1 MPAMVFGS
9 KSRTGLL
16 GRLSHLILFQSAFVF
31 LAVVLVLFYP
41 SKDVTPEEQTTQAR
55 LLVRTVG
62 DEIASGISATTAHPA
77 APSLPMGESLKEAL
91 AVGSG
96 CLLRLDSG
104 HFTPVFEIDRG
115 LRIMQNP
122 QIPSTLSPY
131 FDESLA
137 HIIAKESAGFFLS
150 NISNSTKAICYYRPA
165 VAGPDSLVFVALVN
179 HNLLISARDEVQYLL
194 LVLFL
199 VSTLVSL
206 LLVYLIGK
214 KLRQPLAQ
222 VSRAIEKTADGDS
235 YYETIANGDEDLT
248 ALTDSA
254 NRLGEALWSSREKV
268 NQVSSRLEEANQSLA
283 QSRLFVSALLDS
295 SPLCIVVADPEGRIL
310 TINKEATSAFGV
322 SAEEALNKN
331 VRDLLNLPVGRA
343 GDLTLATH
351 EFEAV
356 GRKGTDQSFPVY
368 MVTSPLEDPSG
379 QVWARLY
386 IVRDITESKS
396 FQEMMIR
403 LDRYSTRGEMAGE
416 IAHEINNYLAVL
428 SGNVELMPLL
438 LKRGDQE
445 RITKKLDLM
454 KTTVERIATFTDGLM
469 CGGDEELHLDPC
481 NLNQV
486 IENVIA
492 FLKPQNKF
500 DTIDVTTSL
509 GLDLPLVSADS
520 GQIQQLLVNI
530 INNAADSLLGDKK
543 KGRIEVRTLH
553 RQTAAGDFARLE
565 IQDDGS
571 GVKEDKVPY
580 LFGKRFTTKRR
591 GHGIGLVTC
600 RKIVEAHSGQIGYEF
615 HDGAMFW
622 IEIPVTPRVPADQAA
637 ADCSVTQP
645 VAIT

>member
-1 MPAMVFGS
+1 MVFGN

-16 GRLSHLILFQSAFVF
+16 GRLSHLIMFQSAFVF

-41 SKDVTPEEQTTQAR
+41 SRDVSTEEQTTR
-55 LLVRTVG
+55 LRQLVRAVG
-62 DEIASGISATTAHPA
+62 DEVGSEVAGSRSDVAKTGVPQ
-77 APSLPMGESLKEAL
+77 GEVLKGAL
-91 AVGSG
+91 AIGSA
-96 CLLRLDSG
+96 CMLRLEDG
-104 HFTPVFEIDRG
+104 RFTPVFQIERG
-115 LRIMQNP
+115 RRIAQGA
-122 QIPSTLSPY
+122 QIPAELAPCL
-131 FDESLA
+131 DENLA
-137 HIIAKESAGFFLS
+137 HVISKESSGFTLAT
-150 NISNSTKAICYYRPA
+150 IETSTKALCYYRPT
-165 VAGPDSLVFVALVN
+165 GPGTDSLVFVALVN
-179 HNLLISARDEVQYLL
+179 HNLLIAARDEVSYLL
-194 LVLFL
+194 LVLFMG
-199 VSTLVSL
+199 SMLVSL

-222 VSRAIEKTADGDS
+222 VSRAIEKTAQGDS
-235 YYETIANGDEDLT
+235 FYETTSSGDEDLT
-248 ALTDSA
+248 ALTQSA

-268 NQVSSRLEEANQSLA
+268 NQVSTRLEEANESLVQA
-283 QSRLFVSALLDS
+283 RLFVSALLDN

-310 TINKEATSAFGV
+310 TINKEASNAFGV
-322 SAEEALNKN
+322 SVEEGLQKN
-331 VRDLLNLPVGRA
+331 IRDLLNLPVGQA

-356 GRKGTDQSFPVY
+356 GRKGADQSFPVY
-368 MVTSPLEDPSG
+368 MVTSPLADSTG
-379 QVWARLY
+379 RIWARLY

-469 CGGDEELHLDPC
+469 CGGDEELRLDPC

-500 DTIDVTTSL
+500 DTVEIVTSL
-509 GLDLPLVSADS
+509 SLDLPIVSADS
-520 GQIQQLLVNI
+520 GQIQQLLVNM
-530 INNAADSLLGDKK
+530 INNAADSLLADKK

-553 RQTAAGDFARLE
+553 TRGERGAVARLE
-565 IQDDGS
+565 IQDDGA
-571 GVKEDKVPY
+571 GVQEDKVPY

-615 HDGAMFW
+615 REGAMFW
-622 IEIPVTPRVPADQAA
+622 IEIPVAA
-637 ADCSVTQP
+637 RTSSEPIEVDSGRTQP
-645 VAIT
+645 IPTT